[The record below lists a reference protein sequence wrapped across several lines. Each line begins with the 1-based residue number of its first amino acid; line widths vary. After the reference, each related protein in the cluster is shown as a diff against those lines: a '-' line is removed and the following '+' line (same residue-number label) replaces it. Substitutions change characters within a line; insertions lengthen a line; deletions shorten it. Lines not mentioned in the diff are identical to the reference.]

1 MVTIAARILSSEEVR
16 IETVVCGLSRM
27 NQKGLYFLKTIT

>member
-1 MVTIAARILSSEEVR
+1 MVTVTARCLAPEEAR
-16 IETVVCGLSRM
+16 IETVVCGLGRM